1 MSEIV
6 EDLKVANVEV
16 SDNLGLTLTS
26 ENSRVC
32 HTGTGALEV
41 STTGTVD
48 ISSANDLTLSS
59 GNDLIITAN
68 GNVDLVSSNSAKKVN
83 ICNSSN
89 SLSFFGI
96 TGIDQFN
103 TTTTV
108 TGTGTDNVLRNST
121 FTGNL
126 GNAAYHM
133 DDIVRALKQY
143 GLLAQ
148 NV

>member
-6 EDLKVANVEV
+6 EDLKISNLEIN
-16 SDNLGLTLTS
+16 DDLGLTLTS
-26 ENSRVC
+26 DNSRVC
-32 HTGTGALEV
+32 HTGSGALEI
-41 STTGTVD
+41 SSTGTADV
-48 ISSANDLTLSS
+48 SSANDLTLNS
-59 GNDLIITAN
+59 GNDLSVVAN
-68 GNVDLVSSNSAKKVN
+68 GNLNLVSSNSAKKVN

-121 FTGNL
+121 FTGGI
-126 GNAAYHM
+126 GNAAYHI

-148 NV
+148 SV